1 MFNSVRPHR
10 RQPTRLPHPWD
21 SPGKN
26 TGVDCHFLLQHMKV
40 KSLSHVRLLV
50 TPWTAAYQAPPSMGF
65 SGQEQQEQQCLTSI
79 RNANSTESEGFPGGS
94 VLKNLPD
101 NAGDVGF
108 IPGSGRFPGERNGN
122 TLQYSCLRNPMD
134 REAWQATVHGVTKSQ
149 TQLSD

>member
-1 MFNSVRPHR
+1 
-10 RQPTRLPHPWD
+10 
-21 SPGKN
+21 
-26 TGVDCHFLLQHMKV
+26 
-40 KSLSHVRLLV
+40 
-50 TPWTAAYQAPPSMGF
+50 MGF

-122 TLQYSCLRNPMD
+122 TLQYSYLENPVD
-134 REAWQATVHGVTKSQ
+134 RGAWQAKVRGIAKSQ
-149 TQLSD
+149 IWLKRLSMHTCMPMNFGGT